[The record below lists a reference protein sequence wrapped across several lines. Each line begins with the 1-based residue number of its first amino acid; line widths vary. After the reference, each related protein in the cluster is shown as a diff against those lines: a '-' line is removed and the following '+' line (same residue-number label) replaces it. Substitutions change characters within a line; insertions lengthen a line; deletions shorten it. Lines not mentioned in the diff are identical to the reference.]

1 MIEFTSVSKRFLDG
15 TVAVEDF
22 SLVLPSWRTTV
33 FVGSSG
39 CGKTTLL
46 RMINRMVEPTAGTV
60 AIDGQS
66 VQGRDP
72 VQLRRSIGYVMQN
85 SGLMPHVTVIDNVAT
100 VLRLN
105 GVGRRDAHDRA
116 RELLDTVGLDRG
128 LAERYPSQLSGGQ
141 QQRVGVARGLAADPN
156 ILLMD
161 EPFGAVD
168 PIVRADLQQELI
180 RLQRELDKTVV
191 FVTHDIDEAF
201 LLGDQV
207 VILDKGARIVQVG
220 SPSEIIENPA
230 DAFVEAFIGVER
242 GRRALSLK
250 QTPRGTV
257 VVDSQGRTHGV
268 LTDPASPLGSLSLS
282 KGPSVGPEQGAHA
295 PGGSGRRE
303 ATSGGGVGMSLSKGP
318 TPEADGRTSG
328 GVGTT

>member
-1 MIEFTSVSKRFLDG
+1 MIEFTSVSKQFPDG
-15 TVAVEDF
+15 TLAVEDF
-22 SLVLPSWRTTV
+22 SLVLPSRKTTV

-46 RMINRMVEPTAGTV
+46 RMINRMVEPSSGTV
-60 AIDGQS
+60 AIDGES
-66 VQGRDP
+66 VLGGDP
-72 VQLRRSIGYVMQN
+72 VQLRRRIGYVMQN
-85 SGLMPHVTVIDNVAT
+85 SGLMPHFTVIDNVAT

-105 GVGRRDAHDRA
+105 GVSRREAHGRA
-116 RELLDTVGLDRG
+116 RELLGTVGLDTE
-128 LAERYPSQLSGGQ
+128 LADRYPSQLSGGQ

-180 RLQRELDKTVV
+180 RLQHELDKTVV

-230 DAFVEAFIGVER
+230 DEFVEAFIGAER

-250 QTPRGTV
+250 QTARGTV
-257 VVDSQGRTHGV
+257 VVDSEGRTQGV
-268 LTDPASPLGSLSLS
+268 LHDAI
-282 KGPSVGPEQGAHA
+282 A
-295 PGGSGRRE
+295 
-303 ATSGGGVGMSLSKGP
+303 SGGEG
-318 TPEADGRTSG
+318 TP
-328 GVGTT
+328 